1 MYVSYVSSPTF
12 SDVYNT
18 NIVNQQF
25 HGGRAKQAI
34 DKKDA
39 FGVSESLVESGL
51 VQVAIQNSK
60 STLGRR
66 CDEALFSFELGCKI
80 SPKSNL
86 HHRSFKRISYMR
98 TRMLPREKNHRVIEG
113 TRAATKVSA
122 HRARKGRDNG

>member
-34 DKKDA
+34 DKKHA

-51 VQVAIQNSK
+51 VQVQVAIQNSK

-66 CDEALFSFELGCKI
+66 GEALFSFATELQNFSQI
-80 SPKSNL
+80 QSTSSQLQAVFIHANP
-86 HHRSFKRISYMR
+86 Y
-98 TRMLPREKNHRVIEG
+98 
-113 TRAATKVSA
+113 ATKGKES
-122 HRARKGRDNG
+122 